1 MSQIAFIGLGNM
13 GGPMAQNMLKA
24 GYQVTVFDLS
34 PTAIQ
39 TLANA
44 GATVATSAQDAVRNA
59 NIVISMLPASR
70 HVEAL
75 YLGEN
80 GLLAHIPKGTLVI
93 DCSTIAAQTAIN
105 VAKVATS
112 LGLTMLDAPVSGG
125 TGGAIAGTLT
135 FIVGGEATDL
145 ERARPILTAM
155 GKNIFH
161 AGGHGA
167 GQTAKICNNMLL
179 GIQMIGTAEALALGV
194 ANGLDPHVLSD
205 IMVKSSGRNWSLE
218 LYNPYPGVMENV
230 PASRGYSGGFGVD
243 LMLKDLGLATE
254 TALNA
259 QASIPLGEMA
269 RNLYALHSK
278 AGAGGLDQRAFRTQK
293 SLFVG
298 IENSHQRDFWNIQ
311 PLTQQVDTNQHIKL
325 A

>member
-13 GGPMAQNMLKA
+13 GGPMAKNLLKS
-24 GYQVTVFDLS
+24 GHNITVFDLS
-34 PTAIQ
+34 ASALEEFARDGANIASSAI
-39 TLANA
+39 
-44 GATVATSAQDAVRNA
+44 DAVRDA
-59 NIVISMLPASR
+59 DIVISMLPASR

-75 YLGEN
+75 YLDNNSEQS
-80 GLLAHIPKGTLVI
+80 GLLSHIKKGALII
-93 DCSTIAAQTAIN
+93 DCSTIAAQTAIK
-105 VAKVATS
+105 VAKAAAV
-112 LGLTMLDAPVSGG
+112 LGLEMLDAPVSGG

-135 FIVGGEATDL
+135 FIVGGDDAAL
-145 ERARPILTAM
+145 QRAHPLLSTM

-161 AGGHGA
+161 AGASGA

-194 ANGLDPHVLSD
+194 ANGLDPKVLSD

-218 LYNPYPGVMENV
+218 LYNPYPGVMDNV
-230 PASRGYSGGFGVD
+230 PASREYSGGFGVD

-278 AGAGGLDQRAFRTQK
+278 AGAGALDFSSILQILQNTQ
-293 SLFVG
+293 
-298 IENSHQRDFWNIQ
+298 E
-311 PLTQQVDTNQHIKL
+311 
-325 A
+325 

>member
-1 MSQIAFIGLGNM
+1 MIQIAFIGLGNM
-13 GGPMAQNMLKA
+13 GGPMAQNLLKA

-179 GIQMIGTAEALALGV
+179 GIQMIGTAGALALGV

-278 AGAGGLDQRAFRTQK
+278 AGAGGLDFSSILQILQK
-293 SLFVG
+293 A
-298 IENSHQRDFWNIQ
+298 E
-311 PLTQQVDTNQHIKL
+311 K
-325 A
+325 

>member
-13 GGPMAQNMLKA
+13 GGPMAQNLLKA
-24 GYQVTVFDLS
+24 GHNVTVFDLS
-34 PTAIQ
+34 PAAIK
-39 TLANA
+39 TLADA
-44 GATVATSAQDAVRNA
+44 GASVAASAKDAVSNA
-59 NIVISMLPASR
+59 EIVISMLPASR

-75 YLGEN
+75 YLGDN
-80 GLLAHIPKGTLVI
+80 SGKSGLLPHIQKGTLVI
-93 DCSTIAAQTAIN
+93 DCSTIAAQTAIT
-105 VAKVATS
+105 VSKAAMA

-135 FIVGGEATDL
+135 FIVGGDDDAL
-145 ERARPILTAM
+145 ERARPILSAM

-161 AGGHGA
+161 AGVHGA

-278 AGAGGLDQRAFRTQK
+278 AGAGGLDFSSILQILQK
-293 SLFVG
+293 A
-298 IENSHQRDFWNIQ
+298 E
-311 PLTQQVDTNQHIKL
+311 K
-325 A
+325 

>member
-1 MSQIAFIGLGNM
+1 MTQIAFIGLGNM
-13 GGPMAQNMLKA
+13 GGPMAQNLLKA
-24 GYQVTVFDLS
+24 GHRLTAFDLS
-34 PTAIQ
+34 PAAIQ
-39 TLANA
+39 TLADA
-44 GATVATSAQDAVRNA
+44 GANIAASAREAVSNA
-59 NIVISMLPASR
+59 DIVISMLPASR
-70 HVEAL
+70 HVEGL

-80 GLLAHIPKGTLVI
+80 GLLPHIRQGTLII
-93 DCSTIAAQTAIN
+93 DCSTIAAQTAIA
-105 VAKVATS
+105 VSTAAAA

-135 FIVGGEATDL
+135 FIVGGDDAAL
-145 ERARPILTAM
+145 ERARPFLSVM

-194 ANGLDPHVLSD
+194 ANGLDPQVLSE

-218 LYNPYPGVMENV
+218 LYNPYPGVMDNV
-230 PASRGYSGGFGVD
+230 PASRGYHGGFGVD

-278 AGAGGLDQRAFRTQK
+278 AGAGGLDFSSILQLLQSST
-293 SLFVG
+293 
-298 IENSHQRDFWNIQ
+298 RDE
-311 PLTQQVDTNQHIKL
+311 QV
-325 A
+325 

>member
-13 GGPMAQNMLKA
+13 GGPMAQNLLKA
-24 GYQVTVFDLS
+24 GHSVTVFDLS
-34 PTAIQ
+34 PAAIQ
-39 TLANA
+39 TLADA
-44 GATVATSAQDAVRNA
+44 GASVANSAKEAVSNA
-59 NIVISMLPASR
+59 EIVISMLPASR

-75 YLGEN
+75 YLGEA
-80 GLLAHIPKGTLVI
+80 GLLPHIPKGTLVI
-93 DCSTIAAQTAIN
+93 DCSTIAAQTAIA
-105 VAKVATS
+105 VSKAATA
-112 LGLTMLDAPVSGG
+112 LGLSMLDAPVSGG

-135 FIVGGEATDL
+135 FIVGGDDDAL
-145 ERARPILTAM
+145 ERARPILSAM

-205 IMVKSSGRNWSLE
+205 IMVKSSGRNWTLE

-278 AGAGGLDQRAFRTQK
+278 AGAGGLDFSSILQILQK
-293 SLFVG
+293 A
-298 IENSHQRDFWNIQ
+298 E
-311 PLTQQVDTNQHIKL
+311 K
-325 A
+325 

>member
-13 GGPMAQNMLKA
+13 GGPMAQNLLKA

-179 GIQMIGTAEALALGV
+179 GIQMIGTAGALALGV

-278 AGAGGLDQRAFRTQK
+278 AGAGGLDFSSILQILQK
-293 SLFVG
+293 A
-298 IENSHQRDFWNIQ
+298 E
-311 PLTQQVDTNQHIKL
+311 K
-325 A
+325 

>member
-1 MSQIAFIGLGNM
+1 MNQIAFIGLGNM
-13 GGPMAQNMLKA
+13 GGPMAQNLLKA

-278 AGAGGLDQRAFRTQK
+278 AGAGGLDFSSILQILQK
-293 SLFVG
+293 A
-298 IENSHQRDFWNIQ
+298 E
-311 PLTQQVDTNQHIKL
+311 K
-325 A
+325 

>member
-13 GGPMAQNMLKA
+13 GGPMAKNLLKS
-24 GYQVTVFDLS
+24 GHHITVFDLS
-34 PTAIQ
+34 ASALEEFANDGANIASSAI
-39 TLANA
+39 
-44 GATVATSAQDAVRNA
+44 DAVRDA
-59 NIVISMLPASR
+59 DIVISMLPASR

-75 YLGEN
+75 YLGSDSDQS
-80 GLLAHIPKGTLVI
+80 GLLPHIKKGALII
-93 DCSTIAAQTAIN
+93 DCSTIAAQTAIK
-105 VAKVATS
+105 VAKAAAA
-112 LGLTMLDAPVSGG
+112 LGLEMLDAPVSGG
-125 TGGAIAGTLT
+125 TAGSIAGTLT
-135 FIVGGEATDL
+135 FIVGGDDAAL
-145 ERARPILTAM
+145 QRAYPLLSIM

-161 AGGHGA
+161 AGASGA

-194 ANGLDPHVLSD
+194 ANGLDPKVLSD

-218 LYNPYPGVMENV
+218 LYNPYPGVMDNV
-230 PASRGYSGGFGVD
+230 PASREYTGGFGVD

-278 AGAGGLDQRAFRTQK
+278 AGSGTLDFSSILQILQK
-293 SLFVG
+293 A
-298 IENSHQRDFWNIQ
+298 QD
-311 PLTQQVDTNQHIKL
+311 
-325 A
+325 

>member
-1 MSQIAFIGLGNM
+1 MNHIAFIGLGNM
-13 GGPMAQNMLKA
+13 GGPMAQNLLKA
-24 GYQVTVFDLS
+24 GYKVKVFDLS
-34 PTAIQ
+34 ATSMK
-39 TLANA
+39 TLTDA
-44 GATVATSAQDAVRNA
+44 GATAATSAIDAVSNA
-59 NIVISMLPASR
+59 EIVISMLPASR

-75 YLGEN
+75 YLGES
-80 GLLAHIPKGTLVI
+80 GLLPHIQQGTLVI
-93 DCSTIAAQTAIN
+93 DCSTIAAQTA
-105 VAKVATS
+105 VTVSKAATG
-112 LGLTMLDAPVSGG
+112 LGLNMIDAPVSGG

-135 FIVGGEATDL
+135 FIVGGDDQDL
-145 ERARPILTAM
+145 ERARPFLSAM

-194 ANGLDPHVLSD
+194 ANGLDPQVLSD

-218 LYNPYPGVMENV
+218 LYNPYPGVMDNV

-269 RNLYALHSK
+269 RNLYSLHSK
-278 AGAGGLDQRAFRTQK
+278 AGSGALDFSSILQILQK
-293 SLFVG
+293 
-298 IENSHQRDFWNIQ
+298 
-311 PLTQQVDTNQHIKL
+311 TK

>member
-13 GGPMAQNMLKA
+13 GGPMAQNLLKA
-24 GYQVTVFDLS
+24 GHSLTVFDLS

-39 TLANA
+39 TLAEA
-44 GATVATSAQDAVRNA
+44 GACVAQSAADAVKHA
-59 NIVISMLPASR
+59 EVVISMLPASR

-75 YLGEN
+75 YLGES
-80 GLLAHIPKGTLVI
+80 GLLPHIQQGTLVI
-93 DCSTIAAQTAIN
+93 DCSTIAAQTAITVSKAAN
-105 VAKVATS
+105 A
-112 LGLTMLDAPVSGG
+112 LGLNMLDAPVSGG

-135 FIVGGEATDL
+135 FIVGGDDADL
-145 ERARPILTAM
+145 ERARPILIMM

-218 LYNPYPGVMENV
+218 LYNPYPGVMDNV
-230 PASRGYSGGFGVD
+230 PAARGYSGGFGVD

-269 RNLYALHSK
+269 RNLYSLHSK
-278 AGAGGLDQRAFRTQK
+278 NGAGALDFSSILQILQK
-293 SLFVG
+293 S
-298 IENSHQRDFWNIQ
+298 
-311 PLTQQVDTNQHIKL
+311 
-325 A
+325 

>member
-1 MSQIAFIGLGNM
+1 MKIAFIGLGNM
-13 GGPMAQNMLKA
+13 GGPMAQNLLKA
-24 GYQVTVFDLS
+24 GHRLTVFDLS

-39 TLANA
+39 VLADA
-44 GATVATSAQDAVRNA
+44 GATVASSAKDAVSNA
-59 NIVISMLPASR
+59 EIVISMLPASR

-75 YLGEN
+75 YLGDA
-80 GLLAHIPKGTLVI
+80 GLLPHIPKGTLVI
-93 DCSTIAAQTAIN
+93 DCSTIAAQTAIT
-105 VAKVATS
+105 VSKAATA

-135 FIVGGEATDL
+135 FIVGGEDDDL
-145 ERARPILTAM
+145 ERARPILSAM

-218 LYNPYPGVMENV
+218 LYNPYPGVMDNV

-269 RNLYALHSK
+269 RNLYSLHSK
-278 AGAGGLDQRAFRTQK
+278 AGAGALDFSSILQILQK
-293 SLFVG
+293 A
-298 IENSHQRDFWNIQ
+298 E
-311 PLTQQVDTNQHIKL
+311 K
-325 A
+325 

>member
-13 GGPMAQNMLKA
+13 GGPMAKNLLKA
-24 GYQVTVFDLS
+24 GHHLTVFDLS
-34 PTAIQ
+34 ATALQ
-39 TLANA
+39 VLVNE
-44 GATVATSAQDAVRNA
+44 GATAASSAIDAVCNA
-59 NIVISMLPASR
+59 DIVISMLPASR

-75 YLGEN
+75 YLGDLDKP
-80 GLLAHIPKGTLVI
+80 GLLPHIKSGTLII
-93 DCSTIAAQTAIN
+93 DCSTIAAQTAMT
-105 VAKVATS
+105 VAKAATA
-112 LGLTMLDAPVSGG
+112 LGLAMLDAPVSGG

-135 FIVGGEATDL
+135 FIVGGDEAAL
-145 ERARPILTAM
+145 QQAYPLLSAM

-161 AGGHGA
+161 AGASGA

-194 ANGLDPHVLSD
+194 ANGLDPKVLSD

-218 LYNPYPGVMENV
+218 LYNPYPGVMDNV
-230 PASRGYSGGFGVD
+230 PASREYSGGFGVD

-278 AGAGGLDQRAFRTQK
+278 AGAGSLDFSSILQILQAD
-293 SLFVG
+293 S
-298 IENSHQRDFWNIQ
+298 NN
-311 PLTQQVDTNQHIKL
+311 
-325 A
+325 

>member
-1 MSQIAFIGLGNM
+1 MSQIAFIGLGNI
-13 GGPMAQNMLKA
+13 GGPMAQNLLKA

-278 AGAGGLDQRAFRTQK
+278 AGAGGLDFSSILQILQK
-293 SLFVG
+293 A
-298 IENSHQRDFWNIQ
+298 E
-311 PLTQQVDTNQHIKL
+311 K
-325 A
+325 